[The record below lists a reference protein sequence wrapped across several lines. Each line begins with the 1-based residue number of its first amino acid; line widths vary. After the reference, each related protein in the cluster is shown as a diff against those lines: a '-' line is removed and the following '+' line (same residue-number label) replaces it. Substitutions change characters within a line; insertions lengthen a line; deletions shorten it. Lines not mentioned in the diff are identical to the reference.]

1 MGLAA
6 LGQKL
11 VGCNAAVMDDID
23 CLLVLTKVEFGQ
35 LHQLFWDLRD
45 GGKCAEGLLPCPQVC
60 YKIC

>member
-1 MGLAA
+1 
-6 LGQKL
+6 
-11 VGCNAAVMDDID
+11 VTDDID

-45 GGKCAEGLLPCPQVC
+45 GGKCAEGLLPCPQIC